1 MDDQPRRADEVLE
14 EDARAEVDQLTRDL
28 QRERADF
35 ANYRR
40 RTDAERAD
48 FARFAKQDL
57 ILRLLDV
64 LDDFDRALESVP
76 PDLAQQPW
84 VDGIRHVERKLDDLL
99 AAEGLEAVSSVG
111 KPFDPYI
118 HEAIGHV
125 VSTAPEGTV
134 VDEVRKAYKLH
145 DKVIRPAL
153 VTVAKAPDGEPA

>member
-1 MDDQPRRADEVLE
+1 MDERTAPEATPAVDE
-14 EDARAEVDQLTRDL
+14 LTRDL

-40 RTDAERAD
+40 RTEAERAD

-57 ILRLLDV
+57 IGRLLDV
-64 LDDFDRALESVP
+64 VDDFDRALESVP
-76 PDLAQQPW
+76 TDLADRPW
-84 VDGIRHVERKLDDLL
+84 VEGIRHVERKLSDLL
-99 AAEGLEAVSSVG
+99 AAEGLEAVSSIG
-111 KPFDPYI
+111 KPFDPYV

-134 VDEVRKAYKLH
+134 VDEIRKAYKLH
-145 DKVIRPAL
+145 DRIIRPAL